1 MKVTI
6 DGIHKHYR
14 RAQVLSGVSL
24 EADQGSMIGILGK
37 NGCGKSTLLSILA
50 GTLRADSGSFLYED
64 GNGKKTDLLKNR
76 GVASRLIGYVPQST
90 PLLEE
95 LTALDN
101 LRLWYTGSRG
111 TLRRELEEG
120 ILKEL
125 KITEFLHKNVR
136 NLSGG
141 MKKRLSIAC
150 ALAHHPSVLLL
161 DEPGA
166 ALDLSAKELIIRYL
180 HLFCEGGGIVLI
192 ATHEKTEIEACS
204 RTYILKDGTA
214 SEYHFDNDME
224 KLASQ
229 LS

>member
-141 MKKRLSIAC
+141 MKKRAP
-150 ALAHHPSVLLL
+150 AL
-161 DEPGA
+161 
-166 ALDLSAKELIIRYL
+166 
-180 HLFCEGGGIVLI
+180 
-192 ATHEKTEIEACS
+192 
-204 RTYILKDGTA
+204 
-214 SEYHFDNDME
+214 
-224 KLASQ
+224 
-229 LS
+229 